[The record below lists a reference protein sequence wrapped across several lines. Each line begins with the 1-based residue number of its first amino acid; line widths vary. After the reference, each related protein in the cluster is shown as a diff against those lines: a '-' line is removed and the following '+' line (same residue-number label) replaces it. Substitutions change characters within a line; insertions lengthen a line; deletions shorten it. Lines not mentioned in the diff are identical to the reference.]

1 MARKEL
7 RGLYVAMV
15 TPFDREGK
23 LNRPSLR
30 RLVDR
35 LIKEGATGLV
45 PCGTT
50 GESATLSHAEHR
62 EVVALTIE
70 AAEGR
75 APVIAGAGSN
85 STAEA
90 LEMVRNAE
98 SDGAKGALVVC
109 PYYNRPSQAGL
120 IAHFTKVAEA
130 TRLPIIIYNIPK
142 RTGVNMEAG
151 TVAKLAELPNIVG
164 IKEASGDP
172 SQIMEVLAQTP
183 SDFSVL
189 SGDGYLTFEICCLG
203 GRGAILA
210 DANVVTGEWVKLVE
224 LVAAGRLAEAREQH
238 FRLLPLARALFVE
251 TNPAPVKAALNLL
264 GLEVGD
270 PRLPLLPASDKCRE
284 LLRRELAELGVAL
297 AGVGSRNT

>member
-1 MARKEL
+1 
-7 RGLYVAMV
+7 V

-35 LIKEGATGLV
+35 LISDGAAGLV

-50 GESATLSHAEHR
+50 GESATLSHPEHR
-62 EVVALTIE
+62 EAVALTVE
-70 AAEGR
+70 AAERR

-90 LEMVRNAE
+90 LEMVQNAE
-98 SDGAKGALVVC
+98 RDGADGVLVVC

-120 IAHFTKVAEA
+120 IAHFSKLAEA
-130 TRLPIIIYNIPK
+130 TRLPIVIYNIPK
-142 RTGVNMEAG
+142 RTGVNMEPG

-172 SQIMEVLAQTP
+172 NQIMEVIDQTP
-183 SDFSVL
+183 ADFTVL
-189 SGDGYLTFEICCLG
+189 SGDGYLTFSICCLG

-210 DANVVTGEWVKLVE
+210 DANVVTAEWVKLVD
-224 LVAAGRLAEAREQH
+224 LVLAGQLAEAREQH
-238 FRLLPLARALFVE
+238 FRLLPLAKALFVE

-264 GLEVGD
+264 GMEVGE
-270 PRLPLLPASDKCRE
+270 PRLPLLPASEKCRQV
-284 LLRRELAELGVAL
+284 LREELGRLGAAAVA
-297 AGVGSRNT
+297 AS